1 MNSII
6 KKQEFKIG
14 DENILVKKEEY
25 SSVYRMANDLK
36 EREITDSGFDDI
48 SEKCSSSDD
57 WYGST
62 TYTEA
67 LEMLKKGYDPSA
79 KKLKETLKL
88 SLKRMTMNGKRV
100 RFEESVEGFQP
111 IVPLAIMNIPTS
123 MLDVKIKNIKERV
136 ISIYYDNG
144 YSSLVSSD
152 DIIKFGQS
160 LFEVIIKLESSGYR
174 INLYVTDGYCD
185 YINDTRDIDLL
196 VVKIKSSNQILDI
209 KKMSFPMTHTA
220 FFRILG
226 FDWYSKTPNG
236 KYKMAYGCSLT
247 QCCRRADFNKKEKKE
262 FIEKIFG
269 KNAVYISG
277 ESILDK
283 TSDKEKMQ
291 QEIIN
296 ELKHKVKEKDLEMVR
311 DIPRRKKDEI
321 DPFLEGL
328 KEGFADV

>member
-36 EREITDSGFDDI
+36 EREITDSNFDDC
-48 SEKCSSSDD
+48 SERYSDSDD
-57 WYGST
+57 WAGGT
-62 TYTEA
+62 TYIEA
-67 LEMLKKGYDPSA
+67 VEMLKKGYEPSA

-144 YSSLVSSD
+144 YSCCVSSD

-160 LFEVIIKLESSGYR
+160 LFEIIIKLESSGYR
-174 INLYVTDGYCD
+174 INLYVTDGYC
-185 YINDTRDIDLL
+185 RERSEPSDIDLL

-220 FFRILG
+220 FFRVLG

-236 KYKMAYGCSLT
+236 KYKSGYGCSLT
-247 QCCRRADFNKKEKKE
+247 QLCNRLSFDKKQKQE
-262 FIEKIFG
+262 FIEKTFG

-283 TSDKEKMQ
+283 TSNKEKMQ

-296 ELKHKVKEKDLEMVR
+296 ELKHKVKEKDLEMAR
-311 DIPRRKKDEI
+311 DIPRRKENEI